1 LITRRIARR
10 NLEDDRGQ
18 AALIV
23 LMLAVFFLLLLGLV
37 SDGGLLLSQRR
48 DLQGLADGAARA
60 GAAAIDPSTVRTSH
74 VPQIDPAVAQTQIDR
89 YLAAAGFS
97 GSAQVSPTPAQVRVE
112 LSGNLLARLRQAG
125 RHRLRNPACNLDLR
139 SHPERLGDR
148 FDAPAPDMSE
158 TIQ

>member
-1 LITRRIARR
+1 M
-10 NLEDDRGQ
+10 
-18 AALIV
+18 V

-60 GAAAIDPSTVRTSH
+60 GAAAIDPSTIRTAQA
-74 VPQIDPAVAQTQIDR
+74 PQIDPAVAQTQITR

-112 LSGNLLARLRQAG
+112 LSGTYSLAFAKLVGIGSATLHATSTSDPIPSG
-125 RHRLRNPACNLDLR
+125 
-139 SHPERLGDR
+139 
-148 FDAPAPDMSE
+148 
-158 TIQ
+158 

>member
-1 LITRRIARR
+1 MTTRRS
-10 NLEDDRGQ
+10 LDDDRGQ

-23 LMLAVFFLLLLGLV
+23 LMLVVFFLLLLGLV
-37 SDGGLLLSQRR
+37 ADGGLLLSQRR

-74 VPQIDPAVAQTQIDR
+74 APQIDPAVAQTQIDR

-112 LSGNLLARLRQAG
+112 LSGTYSLAFAKLVGIGSATLHATSTSDPIPSG
-125 RHRLRNPACNLDLR
+125 
-139 SHPERLGDR
+139 
-148 FDAPAPDMSE
+148 
-158 TIQ
+158 

>member
-1 LITRRIARR
+1 MRRIARR
-10 NLEDDRGQ
+10 NLDDDRGQ

-60 GAAAIDPSTVRTSH
+60 GAAAIDPGTVRTSH
-74 VPQIDPAVAQTQIDR
+74 VPQIDPAVAQTQISR

-112 LSGNLLARLRQAG
+112 LSGTYSLAFAKLVGIGSATLHATSTSDPIPSG
-125 RHRLRNPACNLDLR
+125 
-139 SHPERLGDR
+139 
-148 FDAPAPDMSE
+148 
-158 TIQ
+158 

>member
-1 LITRRIARR
+1 MRRISRR
-10 NLEDDRGQ
+10 NLGDDRGQ

-60 GAAAIDPSTVRTSH
+60 GAAAIDPSTERSGH
-74 VPQIDPAVAQTQIDR
+74 GAQIDPAVAQTQIDR

-97 GSAQVSPTPAQVRVE
+97 GSAQVIPTPAQVRVE
-112 LSGNLLARLRQAG
+112 LSGTYSLAFAKLVGIGSATLHATSTSDPIPSG
-125 RHRLRNPACNLDLR
+125 
-139 SHPERLGDR
+139 
-148 FDAPAPDMSE
+148 
-158 TIQ
+158 

>member
-1 LITRRIARR
+1 MRTITRRDPG
-10 NLEDDRGQ
+10 DDRGQ

-60 GAAAIDPSTVRTSH
+60 GAAAIDPSTIRTGH
-74 VPQIDPAVAQTQIDR
+74 LQIDPAVAQTQIDR

-112 LSGNLLARLRQAG
+112 LSGTYSLAFARLVGIGSATLHATSTSDPIPSG
-125 RHRLRNPACNLDLR
+125 
-139 SHPERLGDR
+139 
-148 FDAPAPDMSE
+148 
-158 TIQ
+158 

>member
-1 LITRRIARR
+1 MRRISRR
-10 NLEDDRGQ
+10 SFDDDRGQ

-60 GAAAIDPSTVRTSH
+60 GAAAIDPSTVRTAH
-74 VPQIDPAVAQTQIDR
+74 APQIDPAVAQTQIAR

-97 GSAQVSPTPAQVRVE
+97 GSAQVIPTPAQVRVE
-112 LSGNLLARLRQAG
+112 LSGTYSLAFAKLVGIGSATLHASSTSDPIPSG
-125 RHRLRNPACNLDLR
+125 
-139 SHPERLGDR
+139 
-148 FDAPAPDMSE
+148 
-158 TIQ
+158 

>member
-1 LITRRIARR
+1 MRRIARR
-10 NLEDDRGQ
+10 NFDDDRGQ

-60 GAAAIDPSTVRTSH
+60 GAAAIDPSTVRTGY
-74 VPQIDPAVAQTQIDR
+74 VPQIDPAVAQTQISR

-112 LSGNLLARLRQAG
+112 LSGTYSLAFAKLVGIGSATLHATSTSDPIPSG
-125 RHRLRNPACNLDLR
+125 
-139 SHPERLGDR
+139 
-148 FDAPAPDMSE
+148 
-158 TIQ
+158 